1 MSRKAT
7 LKQKE
12 ARVKFALAAYKN
24 IPFEVEERMY
34 EELPDMLGSIETTE
48 EIIADIVSM
57 FHLERYKVPEHP
69 FIELE
74 KSIGTEK
81 FTEVMLS
88 LLRAVAQGENSE
100 VSDYIHDMGYKTPGT
115 FINAIKRMSYLL
127 PEKDFEDALKGTRF
141 EIKPKKVKPEIPL
154 VEPPIY
160 EAPPKVPPKYRRE
173 EIKVTA
179 LERTRYEEERRRE
192 HEAERT
198 REEEAK
204 RIEEIMTVFNT
215 MFKGIVMGYGWNR
228 GWSRDKIKEVILAWE
243 PALLEKAKEFVAGKI
258 PLEEVERWMKEI
270 VLEAP
275 PKRAEEEEIPF
286 YYQEPETRVRTARK
300 ILKTHWREIVS
311 YGLPAFF
318 EKHTEYE
325 IRYTSRGLSD
335 EFAHM
340 ALEML
345 SRKLRG
351 TKHLSEW
358 LLTIEAPGAKRMI
371 ELMFGAGLHS
381 DSFQKWFIESHYV
394 GDIEAAAQKAKL
406 GITAR
411 EFMNVF
417 IETTQKISL

>member
-1 MSRKAT
+1 MSGKAT

-12 ARVKFALAAYKN
+12 ARVRFALAAYKN

-34 EELPDMLGSIETTE
+34 EELPDMLGSVETTE

-69 FIELE
+69 FVELE

-127 PEKDFEDALKGTRF
+127 PEGDFEDALKGTRY
-141 EIKPKKVKPEIPL
+141 EIKPKKVKPEVPL
-154 VEPPIY
+154 VEPIY

-228 GWSRDKIKEVILAWE
+228 GWSRDKIKDVIHAWE
-243 PALLEKAKEFVAGKI
+243 PALIEKAKEFVEGKI
-258 PLEEVERWMKEI
+258 PLEEIERWMKEI

-275 PKRAEEEEIPF
+275 PKRPEEEEIPF
-286 YYQEPETRVRTARK
+286 YYQEPETRIRTARR
-300 ILKTHWREIVS
+300 ILKTHWAEIVS
-311 YGLPAFF
+311 FGLPAFF
-318 EKHTEYE
+318 GKHAEYE
-325 IRYTSRGLSD
+325 IGYPTRGMVD
-335 EFAHM
+335 DFAHM
-340 ALEML
+340 AFEML

-358 LLTIEAPGAKRMI
+358 LLTERAPAAKVMI
-371 ELMFGAGLHS
+371 EYIFDTGLH
-381 DSFQKWFIESHYV
+381 DIAFQKWFIESHYP
-394 GDIEAAAQKAKL
+394 GDIEVAAQKAKPS
-406 GITAR
+406 ITPT
-411 EFMNVF
+411 EFMNLF